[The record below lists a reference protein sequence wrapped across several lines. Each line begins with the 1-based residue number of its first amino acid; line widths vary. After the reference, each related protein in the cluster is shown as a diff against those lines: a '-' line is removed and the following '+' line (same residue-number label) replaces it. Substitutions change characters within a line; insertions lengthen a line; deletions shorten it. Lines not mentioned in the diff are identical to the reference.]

1 MVGEGPNEE
10 EGVSPMVLDDVCH
23 KTVPLP
29 GEKSSAKRG
38 DERPGARGVMEV
50 VVERTNL
57 LAALK
62 RVERNKGSAGVD
74 GMTTAELRGW
84 LGEHWPRVRQQLL
97 DGTWRPQPVL
107 RMTIPKANGGS
118 RELGI
123 PTV

>member
-50 VVERTNL
+50 VVERIEYDLPFTHIL
-57 LAALK
+57 HRRTPSPAA
-62 RVERNKGSAGVD
+62 RNTRAVVTTGSGDEVVVERIFRWK
-74 GMTTAELRGW
+74 
-84 LGEHWPRVRQQLL
+84 
-97 DGTWRPQPVL
+97 
-107 RMTIPKANGGS
+107 
-118 RELGI
+118 
-123 PTV
+123 

>member
-57 LAALK
+57 LVPT
-62 RVERNKGSAGVD
+62 RFER
-74 GMTTAELRGW
+74 
-84 LGEHWPRVRQQLL
+84 
-97 DGTWRPQPVL
+97 
-107 RMTIPKANGGS
+107 GGS
-118 RELGI
+118 SRARVVI
-123 PTV
+123 